1 MRESWISSVGAK
13 RRTLS
18 LKDEIMAW
26 ADWLASIARCGK
38 MTGID
43 WQKRD
48 QLSVIMGF
56 CSSSVSRVG
65 GSAQTWQRRM
75 RVVVSSCMCSRAVMS
90 SIKSMTNGRRDG
102 FHGVGAGNGNV
113 FGSAARWASSGFGN
127 K

>member
-56 CSSSVSRVG
+56 CSSSVSRMG
-65 GSAQTWQRRM
+65 G
-75 RVVVSSCMCSRAVMS
+75 VSPDVAEEDE
-90 SIKSMTNGRRDG
+90 GR
-102 FHGVGAGNGNV
+102 GVRLHVLEGCHEFDKEYDEWEV
-113 FGSAARWASSGFGN
+113 
-127 K
+127 